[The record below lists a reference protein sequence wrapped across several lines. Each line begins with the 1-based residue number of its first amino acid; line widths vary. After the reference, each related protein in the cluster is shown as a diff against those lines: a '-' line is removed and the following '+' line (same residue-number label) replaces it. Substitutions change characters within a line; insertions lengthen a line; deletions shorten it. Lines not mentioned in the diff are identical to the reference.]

1 MPPER
6 APSRLELALLGVIHQ
21 GPQSGYDL
29 RKAFTLTPL
38 AHFSDSPG
46 AIYPALGRLRRR
58 GLVEPA
64 VRERARGRRRVAF
77 RLTPSGRRVF
87 LAWLRRLPTS
97 EEVERDVDAL
107 LLRFAFMSQAVGTA
121 EIRRFLK
128 ALQER
133 LLEHLENLEA
143 FLAGAGA
150 AMTLSGRLAFE
161 CGLEGVRADLRWVE
175 HAQRATAPATVKG
188 D

>member
-1 MPPER
+1 
-6 APSRLELALLGVIHQ
+6 
-21 GPQSGYDL
+21 
-29 RKAFTLTPL
+29 
-38 AHFSDSPG
+38 
-46 AIYPALGRLRRR
+46 
-58 GLVEPA
+58 
-64 VRERARGRRRVAF
+64 VAF